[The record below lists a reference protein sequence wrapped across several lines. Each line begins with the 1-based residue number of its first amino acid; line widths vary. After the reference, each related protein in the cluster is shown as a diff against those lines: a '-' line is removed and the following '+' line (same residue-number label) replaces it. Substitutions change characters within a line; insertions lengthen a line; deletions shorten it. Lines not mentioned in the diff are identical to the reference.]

1 MKGMV
6 ETMFAFLIGSAG
18 FFYHLSQKDVSEFHK
33 VTWFPFFNEFGVPFL
48 SGGAVVVG
56 GLLYCYCFQTGTLQE
71 RIKVGLV
78 RARYFAQDSMKKIA
92 AAYGQISGKPCLSPE
107 FAAHY
112 RALQKQIEQQCRLIS
127 QMRLS
132 IINLPLKLSPEFLAA
147 LSDLVENF
155 NALSQSLNEQMLPA
169 LNAVR
174 GALRLDPELVQSR
187 SRELDELDN
196 KTRSAYRAAEQL
208 DATVHLLKKTVA
220 ELLAD

>member
-1 MKGMV
+1 
-6 ETMFAFLIGSAG
+6 
-18 FFYHLSQKDVSEFHK
+18 
-33 VTWFPFFNEFGVPFL
+33 
-48 SGGAVVVG
+48 
-56 GLLYCYCFQTGTLQE
+56 
-71 RIKVGLV
+71 
-78 RARYFAQDSMKKIA
+78 
-92 AAYGQISGKPCLSPE
+92 
-107 FAAHY
+107 
-112 RALQKQIEQQCRLIS
+112 
-127 QMRLS
+127 MRLS